1 MSEKVSKISVESN
14 DPDLTVD
21 INGYNARKKVRALA
35 LSILLGAGI
44 LIEALYLLYRL
55 W

>member
-1 MSEKVSKISVESN
+1 MSEKVSKVSVESN
-14 DPDLTVD
+14 DPDLIVD

-35 LSILLGAGI
+35 LSILLGAA
-44 LIEALYLLYRL
+44 LVIEALYLLYKL